1 MFVCVYMC
9 VCMRVCVG
17 VCVRVCVCVR
27 ACMRACVLGEV
38 DPLIPQD
45 HSVQGISRT
54 DSMLVAQV
62 LGSVLVLGWA
72 STLKGLPIL
81 PAPLYPTQE
90 NFDLGRVSTK
100 PGPHH
105 KDFRGYNVV
114 PLLS

>member
-1 MFVCVYMC
+1 M
-9 VCMRVCVG
+9 
-17 VCVRVCVCVR
+17 CVRVCVHACVR
-27 ACMRACVLGEV
+27 GRVRARVCACVHVRVCFGEV